1 MAWLAPR
8 TMIVAVLVGGAVTG
22 LAATQLLAQDG
33 EIGAARSIP
42 GITAAI
48 QPTVIESTTVAPT
61 TVAPTTLAPTT
72 LHIAPAATT
81 TTPSTIEPTTSAP
94 PTPAER
100 GREALAL
107 IDYEWQSRLDGWSIV
122 FAPGRDG
129 VLGLTYVDRK
139 TIEIFVRD
147 NQTPDLLA
155 HVIAHEM
162 GHAVDVTLND
172 SGERQR
178 WQESRGISS
187 APWWPGDGAT
197 DFSTG
202 AGDFAE
208 SFAAWQ
214 VGSGNFRSKLSGAP
228 DAGQL
233 DLMAELS
240 ES

>member
-8 TMIVAVLVGGAVTG
+8 TMIVAVLAGGAVAG

-33 EIGAARSIP
+33 EIGAVLSIP
-42 GITAAI
+42 GTTAAI
-48 QPTVIESTTVAPT
+48 QPLVGESTVIQPRAIESTIVAPT
-61 TVAPTTLAPTT
+61 TIY
-72 LHIAPAATT
+72 IAPAT
-81 TTPSTIEPTTSAP
+81 TTPSTIEATTSAP

-107 IDYEWQSRLDGWSIV
+107 IDYDWQSRLDGWSIV

-139 TIEIFVRD
+139 TIEIFVRE
-147 NQTPDLLA
+147 NQTSDLLA

-172 SGERQR
+172 SDERQR
-178 WQESRGISS
+178 WQDSRGIGD

-228 DAGQL
+228 NAGQL